1 MKIKK
6 FVYTKIGD
14 DKDYSYAEITV
25 ESGVLFWKKTE
36 TKKIFK
42 PKFSSYWR
50 YLDNGKFTEG
60 FDVEDM
66 AASAS
71 ALRRLT
77 DA

>member
-6 FVYTKIGD
+6 FVYTKIGGG
-14 DKDYSYAEITV
+14 KDYSFAEITV

-36 TKKIFK
+36 TKTIFK

-60 FDVEDM
+60 FDVEDIE
-66 AASAS
+66 AS
-71 ALRRLT
+71 ALARRRLT